1 MTPNRIRLLM
11 ILSCCLI
18 LLGVGRW
25 TSEAQE
31 RGGGEEA
38 NFTGKTSTLDTN
50 GARFT
55 RRRFEAGARTAWHS
69 HAGGQLLFVE
79 EGRIRIQQ
87 KGQAIKE
94 GGRGESFYT
103 PPNVAHWHGAA
114 AGQALVHSAVSYG
127 DTKWMEKVT
136 EEEYRGK

>member
-1 MTPNRIRLLM
+1 MAV
-11 ILSCCLI
+11 SFCLI

-25 TSEAQE
+25 SGEAQE

-38 NFTGKTSTLDTN
+38 NFTGKTSTLDTA

-69 HAGGQLLFVE
+69 HARGQLLFVE
-79 EGRIRIQQ
+79 EGRLRMQQ
-87 KGQAIKE
+87 KGQAIRE

-103 PPNVAHWHGAA
+103 APDVPHWHGAA
-114 AGQALVHSAVSYG
+114 ANQPLVHSAISYG

-136 EEEYRGK
+136 EAEYAGR